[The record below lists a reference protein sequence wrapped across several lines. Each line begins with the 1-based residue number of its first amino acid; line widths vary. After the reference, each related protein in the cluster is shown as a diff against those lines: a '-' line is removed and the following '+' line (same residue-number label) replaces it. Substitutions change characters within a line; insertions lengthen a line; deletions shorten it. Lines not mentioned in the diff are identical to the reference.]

1 MQNALHLDKSHA
13 KLLGV
18 CAGLA
23 NWVNIDATLIRLGFV
38 ITTLLGFGL
47 PLILYIVIALI
58 AD

>member
-1 MQNALHLDKSHA
+1 MTTFQLDRTHR

-23 NWVNIDATLIRLGFV
+23 SRFDVDPIIFRLGFV
-38 ITTLLGFGL
+38 GSVLLGFGL
-47 PLILYIVIALI
+47 PILLYFAIALI

>member
-1 MQNALHLDKSHA
+1 MQNTLHLDKSHA

-23 NWVNIDATLIRLGFV
+23 NWSNVDATLIRLGFV